1 VRIIVLG
8 AGAIGSVYG
17 ARLSKHHDVTLIGG
31 RAHVEAIQRDGLIM
45 QGCTTGTLR
54 LPAFTRVLSI
64 EPGTLILLTT
74 KVNNN
79 AAAVEPIVDLLPPA
93 HHGAR
98 REGGAGATI
107 VCVQNGLYSE
117 DIVKRLVGDRA
128 LVLRAITQ
136 VGGVLVRPGV
146 VDNTVAGYTLLES
159 HDQSPGLATLL
170 TEAGL
175 DGRVIP
181 DIKKEMWR
189 KAVFNC
195 VINPTT
201 SLLGCEVGGIVD
213 PQLNGLKQQIIDE
226 CLAVARA
233 DGVTFE
239 NLSTQATGAKVDL
252 STEAHRAKVEDF
264 VALIDRVFAGA
275 RTIASMRQDLLKGR
289 KTEIDHMNGAV
300 ADLGLQYGV
309 ATPVNATMATMIRYL
324 EARRPGS
331 QEA

>member
-1 VRIIVLG
+1 MRIIILG

-17 ARLSKHHDVTLIGG
+17 AKLSRHHDVTLVGG
-31 RAHVEAIQRDGLIM
+31 AAHVAAIERDGLQM
-45 QGCTTGTLR
+45 QGLLSETLH
-54 LPAFTRVLSI
+54 LPAVTRLASI
-64 EPGTLILLTT
+64 DPGTLILLTT

-79 AAAVEPIVDLLPPA
+79 VAAVEPIVPLLPD
-93 HHGAR
+93 R
-98 REGGAGATI
+98 VTI

-117 DIVKRLVGDRA
+117 NLVKALVKDRA

-146 VDNTVAGYTLLES
+146 VDNTVAGYTLLED
-159 HDQSPGLATLL
+159 HPLAPAIAAVL

-175 DGRVIP
+175 DGRIIP

-189 KAVFNC
+189 KAIFNC

-201 SLLGCEVGGIVD
+201 SLLACEVGGIVD
-213 PQLNGLKQQIIDE
+213 PRLNSLKQQIINE

-233 DGVTFE
+233 DGITFE
-239 NLSTQATGAKVDL
+239 DLSADLSAEAPSARVEAHGAK
-252 STEAHRAKVEDF
+252 AEDF

-275 RTIASMRQDLLKGR
+275 RTIASMRQDLMKGR

-300 ADLGLQYGV
+300 AALGEKYGLPC
-309 ATPVNATMATMIRYL
+309 PVNAAMTTMIRYL
-324 EARRPGS
+324 EQR
-331 QEA
+331 

>member
-1 VRIIVLG
+1 MRIIVLG

-31 RAHVEAIQRDGLIM
+31 AAHVAAIQRDGLVM
-45 QGCTTGTLR
+45 QGLIDETLPLRAATTIDR
-54 LPAFTRVLSI
+54 I
-64 EPGTLILLTT
+64 EPGTLVLLTA

-79 AAAVEPIVDLLPPA
+79 VACVRPIVPILP
-93 HHGAR
+93 
-98 REGGAGATI
+98 EGVTI

-117 DIVKRLVGDRA
+117 NLVKDLVGSRA

-159 HDQSPGLATLL
+159 HPQSPAIAATL

-175 DGRVIP
+175 DGRVVP

-189 KAVFNC
+189 KAIFNC

-201 SLLGCEVGGIVD
+201 TLMSSDVGSIVD
-213 PQLNGLKQQIIDE
+213 PQLNTLKQQIIDE
-226 CLAVARA
+226 CVAVAKA
-233 DGVTFE
+233 DGVSF
-239 NLSTQATGAKVDL
+239 D
-252 STEAHRAKVEDF
+252 EDF

-275 RTIASMRQDLLKGR
+275 RTIASMRQDLMKGR

-300 ADLGLQYGV
+300 ADLGKQFGIPC
-309 ATPVNATMATMIRYL
+309 PVNAALATMIRYV
-324 EARRPGS
+324 ESRG
-331 QEA
+331 

>member
-1 VRIIVLG
+1 MRIIVLG
-8 AGAIGSVYG
+8 AGAIGSTYG
-17 ARLSKHHDVTLIGG
+17 AKLSTHHDVTLIGG
-31 RAHVEAIQRDGLIM
+31 AAHVEAIRRDGLVM
-45 QGCTTGTLR
+45 EGQTTGTLR
-54 LPAFTRVLSI
+54 LPAFTTVPAI
-64 EPGTLILLTT
+64 EPGTLILLTA

-79 AAAVEPIVDLLPPA
+79 VACVKPIVPLLTA
-93 HHGAR
+93 NV
-98 REGGAGATI
+98 TI

-117 DIVKRLVGDRA
+117 NLVKDLVGDRA

-159 HDQSPGLATLL
+159 HEQSPKIAALL

-175 DGRVIP
+175 DGRIVL

-189 KAVFNC
+189 KAIFNC

-201 SLLGCEVGGIVD
+201 TLIGSDVGGIVD
-213 PQLNGLKQQIIDE
+213 PSLNGLKRQIIDE

-233 DGVTFE
+233 DGVTF
-239 NLSTQATGAKVDL
+239 D
-252 STEAHRAKVEDF
+252 EDF

-275 RTIASMRQDLLKGR
+275 RTIASMRQDLMKGR

-300 ADLGLQYGV
+300 VDLGKQYGI
-309 ATPVNATMATMIRYL
+309 ACPVNAALTTMIRYL
-324 EARRPGS
+324 ETK
-331 QEA
+331 

>member
-1 VRIIVLG
+1 MSRMPPIIVLG

-17 ARLSKHHDVTLIGG
+17 ARLSKFHDVTLIGG
-31 RAHVEAIQRDGLIM
+31 AAHVEAIRRNGLIM
-45 QGCTTGTLR
+45 QGIVPETVR
-54 LPAFTRVLSI
+54 LPAYTRVRSI

-79 AAAVEPIVDLLPPA
+79 VAAVAPIVDQLRD
-93 HHGAR
+93 GI
-98 REGGAGATI
+98 TI

-117 DIVKRLVGDRA
+117 NLVKDLVGDKA

-159 HDQSPGLATLL
+159 HAQSPKIAAIL

-175 DGRVIP
+175 DGRIIP
-181 DIKKEMWR
+181 DIRKEMWR

-201 SLLGCEVGGIVD
+201 ALLGSEVGSIVD
-213 PQLNGLKQQIIDE
+213 PRLNPLKQQIIDE
-226 CLAVARA
+226 CVAVAGA
-233 DGVTFE
+233 DGVT
-239 NLSTQATGAKVDL
+239 LD
-252 STEAHRAKVEDF
+252 EDF
-264 VALIDRVFAGA
+264 VATIDRLFAGA
-275 RTIASMRQDLLKGR
+275 RTIASMRQDLMKGR

-300 ADLGLQYGV
+300 AELGVRFGIPC
-309 ATPVNATMATMIRYL
+309 PVNAAMTAMIRYR
-324 EARRPGS
+324 EAQG
-331 QEA
+331 

>member
-1 VRIIVLG
+1 MHIVILG

-17 ARLSKHHDVTLIGG
+17 AKLSRQHDVTLVGG
-31 RAHVEAIQRDGLIM
+31 AAHVEAIQRHGLQM
-45 QGCTTGTLR
+45 QGLFAETLH
-54 LPAFTRVLSI
+54 LPAVTRLTSI

-79 AAAVEPIVDLLPPA
+79 VAAVEPIVPLLPD
-93 HHGAR
+93 GV
-98 REGGAGATI
+98 TI

-117 DIVKRLVGDRA
+117 DLVKALVKDRA

-146 VDNTVAGYTLLES
+146 VDNTVAGYTLLED
-159 HDQSPGLATLL
+159 HARAPAIAAVL

-175 DGRVIP
+175 DGRIIP

-189 KAVFNC
+189 KAIFNC

-201 SLLGCEVGGIVD
+201 ALLACEVGGIVD
-213 PQLNGLKQQIIDE
+213 PRLNSLKQQIIDE

-239 NLSTQATGAKVDL
+239 
-252 STEAHRAKVEDF
+252 EDF

-275 RTIASMRQDLLKGR
+275 RTIASMRQDLMKGR

-300 ADLGLQYGV
+300 AALGDKYGLPC
-309 ATPVNATMATMIRYL
+309 PVNAAMATMIRYL
-324 EARRPGS
+324 EADGR
-331 QEA
+331 

>member
-1 VRIIVLG
+1 MRIIVLG

-17 ARLSKHHDVTLIGG
+17 AKLSRFHDVTLIGG
-31 RAHVEAIQRDGLIM
+31 TPHVEAIRKDGLTL
-45 QGCTTGTLR
+45 QGLENDTFRLRASTTVD
-54 LPAFTRVLSI
+54 AI
-64 EPGTLILLTT
+64 EPGTLILLTA

-79 AAAVEPIVDLLPPA
+79 VACVKPIVPLLPA
-93 HHGAR
+93 DV
-98 REGGAGATI
+98 TI

-117 DIVKRLVGDRA
+117 DLVKDLVTDRA

-159 HDQSPGLATLL
+159 HPQSPAIAAVL

-175 DGRVIP
+175 DGRIVP

-201 SLLGCEVGGIVD
+201 TLLGSEVGSIVD
-213 PQLNGLKQQIIDE
+213 PKLNDLKRQIIDE
-226 CLAVARA
+226 CVSVAKA
-233 DGVTFE
+233 DGVTF
-239 NLSTQATGAKVDL
+239 D
-252 STEAHRAKVEDF
+252 EDF

-275 RTIASMRQDLLKGR
+275 RTIASMRQDLMKGR

-300 ADLGLQYGV
+300 AALGANYGLPC
-309 ATPVNATMATMIRYL
+309 PVNAALATMIRYL
-324 EARRPGS
+324 ES
-331 QEA
+331 K

>member
-1 VRIIVLG
+1 MHIVVVG
-8 AGAIGSVYG
+8 AGAIGSTYG
-17 ARLSKHHDVTLIGG
+17 AKLSKFHDVTLVGG
-31 RAHVEAIQRDGLIM
+31 AAHVDAIQRGGLIM
-45 QGCTTGTLR
+45 QGLLAETLH
-54 LPAFTRVLSI
+54 LPAVTRLDRI

-79 AAAVEPIVDLLPPA
+79 VAAIEPLVPLLNP
-93 HHGAR
+93 
-98 REGGAGATI
+98 EGVTI
-107 VCVQNGLYSE
+107 LCVQNGLYSE
-117 DIVKRLVGDRA
+117 NLVKDLVKDRA

-146 VDNTVAGYTLLES
+146 VDNTVAGYTLIEQ
-159 HDQSPGLATLL
+159 HPQSTRIAAVL

-201 SLLGCEVGGIVD
+201 SLIGCDVGGIVD
-213 PQLNGLKQQIIDE
+213 PQLNSLKRQIIDE

-239 NLSTQATGAKVDL
+239 
-252 STEAHRAKVEDF
+252 EDF

-275 RTIASMRQDLLKGR
+275 RTIASMRQDLMKGR

-300 ADLGLQYGV
+300 ARLGERFGLPC
-309 ATPVNATMATMIRYL
+309 PVNAAMTTMIRYL
-324 EARRPGS
+324 ERRLR
-331 QEA
+331 

>member
-1 VRIIVLG
+1 MRIIILG

-17 ARLSKHHDVTLIGG
+17 AKLSTFHDVTLIGG
-31 RAHVEAIQRDGLIM
+31 QAHVDAIQRDGLVM
-45 QGCTTGTLR
+45 QGNTTGTFP
-54 LPAFTRVLSI
+54 LPAFAQVPHI

-79 AAAVEPIVDLLPPA
+79 AAAVEPIVSKLP
-93 HHGAR
+93 
-98 REGGAGATI
+98 ENVTI

-117 DIVKRLVGDRA
+117 NIVKDLVGDRA

-146 VDNTVAGYTLLES
+146 VDNTVVGYTLLES
-159 HDQSPGLATLL
+159 HEQSPAIAALL

-175 DGRVIP
+175 DGRIIP

-201 SLLGCEVGGIVD
+201 ALIGSEVGGIVD
-213 PQLNGLKQQIIDE
+213 PRLNGLKQQIIDE
-226 CLAVARA
+226 CLAVAMA
-233 DGVTFE
+233 DGVAF
-239 NLSTQATGAKVDL
+239 D
-252 STEAHRAKVEDF
+252 EDF
-264 VALIDRVFAGA
+264 IALIDRVFAGA
-275 RTIASMRQDLLKGR
+275 RTIASMRQDLMKGR

-300 ADLGLQYGV
+300 ADLGQKYGI
-309 ATPVNATMATMIRYL
+309 ATPVNAAMATMIRYL
-324 EARRPGS
+324 EEKPASPL
-331 QEA
+331 A

>member
-1 VRIIVLG
+1 MNIIILG

-17 ARLSKHHDVTLIGG
+17 AKLSRQHDVTLVGG
-31 RAHVEAIQRDGLIM
+31 AAHVAAIERDGLQL
-45 QGCTTGTLR
+45 QGLLSETLH
-54 LPAFTRVLSI
+54 LPARTRLDAI

-79 AAAVEPIVDLLPPA
+79 VAAVEPIVPLLRD
-93 HHGAR
+93 GV
-98 REGGAGATI
+98 TI

-117 DIVKRLVGDRA
+117 DLVKALVKDRA

-146 VDNTVAGYTLLES
+146 VDNTVAGYTLLED
-159 HDQSPGLATLL
+159 HPQAPAIAAVL
-170 TEAGL
+170 TAAGL

-213 PQLNGLKQQIIDE
+213 PRLTSLKQRIIDE

-233 DGVTFE
+233 DGVTFDD
-239 NLSTQATGAKVDL
+239 LSAEAEGAK
-252 STEAHRAKVEDF
+252 AEDF

-275 RTIASMRQDLLKGR
+275 RTIASMRQDLMKGR

-300 ADLGLQYGV
+300 AALGEKYGLPC
-309 ATPVNATMATMIRYL
+309 PVNAAMTTMIRYL
-324 EARRPGS
+324 EASGH
-331 QEA
+331 

>member
-1 VRIIVLG
+1 MRIIILG

-17 ARLSKHHDVTLIGG
+17 AKLSSLHDVTLVGG
-31 RAHVEAIQRDGLIM
+31 AAHVEAIQRDGLQC
-45 QGCTTGTLR
+45 QGLLSGTLH
-54 LPAFTRVLSI
+54 LPAVTRLQAI

-79 AAAVEPIVDLLPPA
+79 VAAVEPIVPLLPPPGSA
-93 HHGAR
+93 SV
-98 REGGAGATI
+98 TI

-117 DIVKRLVGDRA
+117 DLVKDLVRDRA

-146 VDNTVAGYTLLES
+146 IDHTVAGYTLLEQ
-159 HDQSPGLATLL
+159 HAQSSAIAAVL
-170 TEAGL
+170 TAAGL
-175 DGRVIP
+175 DSRVIP

-189 KAVFNC
+189 KVIFNC

-201 SLLGCEVGGIVD
+201 ALLGCEVGGIVE
-213 PQLNGLKQQIIDE
+213 PQLNGLKRQIIDE

-239 NLSTQATGAKVDL
+239 DL
-252 STEAHRAKVEDF
+252 SAEAQSANAEDF

-275 RTIASMRQDLLKGR
+275 RTIASMRQDLMKGR
-289 KTEIDHMNGAV
+289 HTEIDHMNGAV
-300 ADLGLQYGV
+300 ARLGQKHGL
-309 ATPVNATMATMIRYL
+309 ACPVNAALTTMIQYL
-324 EARRPGS
+324 ETRR
-331 QEA
+331 